1 MATCMNAELVT
12 GYRSAESRESASL
25 PELKARQDYIDGKL
39 EQLPRLSMRSGSGVI
54 GFRTKGIQRDDSK
67 EWIEIH
73 LDQPA
78 DIDCIV
84 LVPAIWRSMADGF
97 LADGFPLRFRIQA
110 GMEGDRVGRT
120 VFSATGNE
128 AFLPRAA
135 PVFVPT
141 KGIRASWVRL
151 EAQMLSR
158 RFIDNRAVLQ
168 MAEIL
173 LFSGQTNVALGQR
186 VSVSS
191 SQDAFASAWHKDYL
205 VDGFMPYLIN
215 SAKGG
220 QSVAYISSIVD
231 RPSLVVDLGRE
242 YPVSELH
249 LHPVEQGDTVPQ
261 AYSGTFGLPQRLRVS
276 GSLRKDFKDPVQLH
290 EMLSDG
296 RTEYGPFIAR
306 RFGEISLRYLKFE
319 GSNDINPAAV
329 LPEQD
334 RLGFA
339 EIEIFSGGRNVALG
353 RTVYANH
360 EPNSGGRTLEALTD
374 GKNLYGEIRS
384 VREWLE
390 GLAYRHELET
400 ELPLVTAEL
409 GLRYDRQKFRLSLMT
424 WVAAVCVACVGFV
437 ILMERNLRLKQADRI
452 RRRIAANLHDELG
465 ADLHAIGLLGDH
477 ASNVVDS
484 REELIDTVNRIR
496 LLTVETGS
504 AARHCT
510 NMLESSNDLN
520 NFITEMKRVAS
531 RLMADTDY
539 AFSIEGEEHMTRL
552 KPRRKIDLMLFH
564 KECLMNVIRHSD
576 ATSVRSSLS
585 ATPGMVHL
593 EVTDNGIGQTPAGR
607 VPPSLLRRAKL
618 MRAEVTCGESSIG
631 GVKIHL
637 SLRMG
642 LFQALL

>member
-1 MATCMNAELVT
+1 
-12 GYRSAESRESASL
+12 
-25 PELKARQDYIDGKL
+25 
-39 EQLPRLSMRSGSGVI
+39 MRSGSGVI
-54 GFRTKGIQRDDSK
+54 GFRTKGLQRDDSK

-73 LDQPA
+73 LDQPS

-84 LVPAIWRSMADGF
+84 LVPTIWRSMAQGF

-110 GMEGDRVGRT
+110 GMEGDREGRT
-120 VFSATGNE
+120 VFSATENDE
-128 AFLPRAA
+128 LLPRAA

-141 KGIRASWVRL
+141 EGIRASWVRL
-151 EAQMLSR
+151 EAQRLSR

-186 VSVSS
+186 VTVSS
-191 SQDAFASAWHKDYL
+191 SQDALASAWHKDYL

-220 QSVAYISSIVD
+220 QSLAYISSIVD

-242 YPVSELH
+242 YSVSELH

-261 AYSGTFGLPQRLRVS
+261 AHSGTYGLPQRLRVS
-276 GSLRKDFKDPVQLH
+276 GSRKKDFEDPVQLH

-296 RTEYGPFIAR
+296 RTEYGPFITS
-306 RFGEISLRYLKFE
+306 RFGETSLRYLKFE
-319 GSNDINPAAV
+319 GSNDINPATV

-339 EIEIFSGGRNVALG
+339 EIEIFSGGQNVAFG
-353 RTVYANH
+353 KNAFANH

-374 GKNLYGEIRS
+374 GKNLYGEIRP

-400 ELPLVTAEL
+400 ELPLVTGEL

-424 WVAAVCVACVGFV
+424 WIAAICVACVGFV
-437 ILMERNLRLKQADRI
+437 IQIERNLRLKQADRI

-484 REELIDTVNRIR
+484 REELIDTVHRIR
-496 LLTVETGS
+496 LLAVETGS
-504 AARHCT
+504 VARHCT

-576 ATSVRSSLS
+576 ATCVRSSLS

-593 EVTDNGIGQTPAGR
+593 EVTDNGIGQHPAGK

-618 MRAEVTCGESSIG
+618 MRGEVTCGESALG
-631 GVKIHL
+631 GMKIHL